1 MEHFGFHSRA
11 SRCASAIWTGVIL
24 AAFRW
29 LGTGL
34 SPLRALLSAR
44 RESSLSSS
52 EGAQPLLRPLHL
64 VVPPDRP
71 ADALVRAMGRHRT
84 AGAGSGSSRTPLIH
98 PAPFRAPQIL
108 LVVIGRRSASASA
121 SPSRG
126 LGNGILRAETG
137 GRIQAQNAGERPEF
151 GSQTTLRLANRPKL
165 TGRATGVSA
174 GFPTPLRALQAAAPS
189 PSASRNQF
197 CTCRSGS

>member
-29 LGTGL
+29 LVTGL

-44 RESSLSSS
+44 RKSSLSSS

-84 AGAGSGSSRTPLIH
+84 AGGSSCSSRTPLIH
-98 PAPFRAPQIL
+98 PAPFRAPRIL

-121 SPSRG
+121 SPSQPPSFLQDRG
-126 LGNGILRAETG
+126 VRRDFHDLVGCVQHLPVPLPGGVARKGPATRDLIDRIAE
-137 GRIQAQNAGERPEF
+137 RFAKYLSH
-151 GSQTTLRLANRPKL
+151 SQ
-165 TGRATGVSA
+165 
-174 GFPTPLRALQAAAPS
+174 
-189 PSASRNQF
+189 
-197 CTCRSGS
+197 